1 MTSMTSSMAR
11 GDRTATFRRV
21 TNETSITGSL
31 DLDAGGRKGEIST
44 GIGMLDHMLDALA
57 THARIRLDLQADGDL
72 QVDDHHVAEDCAIA
86 LGRLLGDA
94 LGDRRGIERFGWAMV
109 PLDESLARVSID
121 LVSRPSASV
130 ELDLARPM
138 IGTLASENAVHFLET
153 LALTAPFTL
162 HVKVLEGRND
172 HHRLEAAFKSMAL
185 ALRAAIRPSGIETES
200 STKGTLL

>member
-11 GDRTATFRRV
+11 GDRSATFRRV

>member
-1 MTSMTSSMAR
+1 MAH
-11 GDRTATFRRV
+11 GDRSATFRRV

-57 THARIRLDLQADGDL
+57 THARIRLDIQADGDL

-130 ELDLARPM
+130 ELELARPM